1 MSTFIRI
8 ATALGMA
15 SMLLAASAFA
25 ADSGLYLGAGAGKAQ
40 TIDHPPQTGGE
51 LFDEASTSYR
61 AFGGYRLGVIPFLDF
76 AGELGYTDLGSAS
89 GSVAGVTAE
98 YKTQGVDG
106 SVLVIVP
113 ILFFDVYGR
122 LGAMQYQL
130 NKTFNGATTSSK
142 SDGTA
147 GVYGVGVGLRFWKM
161 GVRLEYN
168 RIDIPEVNSVD
179 VASTSAYFQF

>member
-1 MSTFIRI
+1 MSTFIRVA
-8 ATALGMA
+8 ATLGMA
-15 SMLLAASAFA
+15 SMLLAGSAFA
-25 ADSGLYLGAGAGKAQ
+25 ADSGLYLGVGAGQAQ
-40 TIDHPPQTGGE
+40 TSDQPPLTGGGT
-51 LFDEASTSYR
+51 FDEASTSYR
-61 AFGGYRLGVIPFLDF
+61 AFGGYRLGVLPFLDF

-89 GSVAGVTAE
+89 GTVGGTTAE

-106 SVLVIVP
+106 AVLVIVP

-130 NKTFNGATTSSK
+130 DKTFNGTTTSSK

-147 GVYGVGVGLRFWKM
+147 GVYGVGVGFRFWNM

-179 VASTSAYFQF
+179 VAGASVYFQF